1 MEVRRVRDESDVLEG
16 DERAIFGL
24 EGIMRECFHEEA
36 ADGGA
41 HILCREDG
49 VVDVVRALREHVELR
64 VPPAI
69 VAKDCHALKSLNW
82 PREGSERAPFLPAP
96 WPLWPPF
103 KTKPCAERSGW

>member
-16 DERAIFGL
+16 DEHAIFGL
-24 EGIMRECFHEEA
+24 EGIMRESFHEA
-36 ADGGA
+36 DDGGTR
-41 HILCREDG
+41 ILCSEDG

-96 WPLWPPF
+96 WPPWPP
-103 KTKPCAERSGW
+103 CESGRDGNEK

>member
-1 MEVRRVRDESDVLEG
+1 
-16 DERAIFGL
+16 
-24 EGIMRECFHEEA
+24 MRECFHEA

-96 WPLWPPF
+96 WPPWPP
-103 KTKPCAERSGW
+103 CESGRDGNEK